1 MNILVNDEAR
11 EVTAATLAALVDEL
25 GLKGA
30 RIATAVDGDFVP
42 ASRRSHLTI
51 AEGMK
56 IEIVAPMQ
64 GG

>member
-1 MNILVNDEAR
+1 MNMLVNDEAR
-11 EVTAATLAALVDEL
+11 EVSASTLAALIDEL
-25 GLKGA
+25 GLKDA
-30 RIATAVDGDFVP
+30 RIATAVDGGFVP
-42 ASRRSHLTI
+42 ASRRAGLAI